1 MVILGHG
8 WYGIDIEQTRPNLKT
23 PGYMTYEAAVGF
35 QTDPSK
41 GNFYDQAFGFPM
53 ISVGFSIASMGDF
66 QFYDHTRF
74 PNLYSLYGSFERSL
88 MRRER
93 VSLGYQFDFGATYN
107 PGRYDPV
114 NNPGNNWLSSPFM
127 AYFGATQISS
137 SHCRWMRLI

>member
-1 MVILGHG
+1 MNRILKAAVMAALLILAYVNANAQAQNGKESNMVILGHG

-41 GNFYDQAFGFPM
+41 GNLYDQAFGFPM
-53 ISVGFSIASMGDF
+53 ISVGFSLASMGDF

-88 MRRER
+88 KI
-93 VSLGYQFDFGATYN
+93 
-107 PGRYDPV
+107 GRAHV
-114 NNPGNNWLSSPFM
+114 
-127 AYFGATQISS
+127 
-137 SHCRWMRLI
+137 